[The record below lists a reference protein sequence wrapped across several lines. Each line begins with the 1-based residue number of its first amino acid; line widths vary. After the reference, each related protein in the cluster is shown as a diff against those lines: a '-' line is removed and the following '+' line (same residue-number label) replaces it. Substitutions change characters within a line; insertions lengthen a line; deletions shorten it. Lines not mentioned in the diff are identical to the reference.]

1 MLSMDKKFLTTALTL
16 GVLCAGGIST
26 NAIAQDAAVQTKV
39 EVQTETQAQ
48 AEVTP
53 AQMEEFAEAEAS
65 VMELHAELKQEAA
78 TISTAEEKQ
87 AFQQKVNTE
96 TVAAIQDS
104 GMSVE
109 EYKQIAMT
117 LQADPELKQKYIAE
131 YR

>member
-53 AQMEEFAEAEAS
+53 AQMEEFADAEAS

>member
-16 GVLCAGGIST
+16 GVLFAGGIST

>member
-1 MLSMDKKFLTTALTL
+1 
-16 GVLCAGGIST
+16 
-26 NAIAQDAAVQTKV
+26 
-39 EVQTETQAQ
+39 
-48 AEVTP
+48 
-53 AQMEEFAEAEAS
+53 
-65 VMELHAELKQEAA
+65 MELHAELKQEAA